1 MNGRL
6 QKWLSVGLVTLSIL
20 FLPGCWD
27 YQKINNKALVYG
39 IGIDPVKGQPEK
51 LSYTFQ
57 IPLLGQS
64 GDESGSSSVGATSGG
79 ESSAS
84 SYRNFTVEARGMS
97 DALSQAQ
104 LQYSKMFFLNN
115 LQAIVV
121 NDKLTGV
128 QVRSA
133 ISELMRSI
141 SVDKLAYVFF
151 SPELASQIFEAKTT
165 AAPADTISEF
175 LAISLKSYGLT
186 TRTHLW
192 EFWRDLT
199 GVGVEP
205 QVPLVKTTGNGL
217 EIYGLMGFRGTR
229 PTIQLSADDTLYYN
243 CVAESVSHMVIWVKD
258 GQKWFEVG
266 QLHSKRSLSA
276 SVKDGKP
283 VLHARIRMRGMLMQD
298 ESDGRKELSNA
309 EMEHYQAV
317 AAGQIRQRSTEV
329 FHELQAKKIDLY
341 GFGRFI
347 FIHKPSTEKFIK
359 QKWPDM
365 FAKAKP
371 EFDIKLTLSQKGT
384 LM

>member
-151 SPELASQIFEAKTT
+151 SPELASKIFEAKTT

-229 PTIQLSADDTLYYN
+229 PTIQLSADDTLYFN